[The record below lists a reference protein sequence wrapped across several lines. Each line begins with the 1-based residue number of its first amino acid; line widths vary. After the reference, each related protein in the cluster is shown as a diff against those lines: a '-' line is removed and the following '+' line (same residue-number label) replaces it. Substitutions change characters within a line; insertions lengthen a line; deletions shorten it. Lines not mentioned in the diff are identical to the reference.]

1 MEYHH
6 EVNEQQINDFNKM
19 KVEDNFAVVEFLE
32 EYTDDVEKFNS
43 CLFHLGQL
51 IQIVSIQ
58 LKFKQNIIKKIFEEN
73 SEKSIKR
80 KMKNIMKDLNESI
93 NLRYNCAE
101 EVEIVT
107 DLYFID
113 NQGFVLLNKIL
124 FLGLINNNEL
134 IIDEIQ
140 NI

>member
-19 KVEDNFAVVEFLE
+19 KVEDNFEVVEFLE

-93 NLRYNCAE
+93 NLRYNFAE
-101 EVEIVT
+101 DVEIVT

-124 FLGLINNNEL
+124 FLGLISNNEL
-134 IIDEIQ
+134 IIDEVQ

>member
-1 MEYHH
+1 MEYNH
-6 EVNEQQINDFNKM
+6 EVNEQQSNDFNKM

-93 NLRYNCAE
+93 NLRYNFAE
-101 EVEIVT
+101 DVEIVT

>member
-19 KVEDNFAVVEFLE
+19 KIEDNFAVVEFLE

-43 CLFHLGQL
+43 YLFHLGQL

-93 NLRYNCAE
+93 NLRYNFAE
-101 EVEIVT
+101 DVEIVT